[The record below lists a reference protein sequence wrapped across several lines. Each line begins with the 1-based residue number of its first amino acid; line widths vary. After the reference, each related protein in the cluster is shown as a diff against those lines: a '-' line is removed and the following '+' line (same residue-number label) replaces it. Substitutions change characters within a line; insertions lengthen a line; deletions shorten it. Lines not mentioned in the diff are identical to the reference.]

1 MADLIVIAIVVV
13 LSGGMFYAGY
23 QTGYREGGASA
34 MDYMTGSD
42 RLSARVE
49 YENWCG
55 E

>member
-1 MADLIVIAIVVV
+1 MDLIVIATVVV
-13 LSGGMFYAGY
+13 LSVGMFYAGY
-23 QTGYREGGASA
+23 QTGSKEGGASA
-34 MDYMTGSD
+34 IDYITGPD